1 MLKKYS
7 SFFYLFLLA
16 LLSCSGD
23 DNGSDD
29 TTSSSKLTS
38 LTISSSVDKAI
49 VGESIFFSA
58 LDNTGAVR
66 TYEAKFYVN
75 NNEIS
80 GNTYLFDEIGTFEV
94 YATYENITSSKIEVT
109 ITPIPIEFKK
119 RVLVEDYTGTW
130 CGWCPRISYAIEKL
144 YEQTDDAVIVAIHAG
159 DPMQFNKLSSLTS
172 VFNPQGRYPTG
183 IINRETEWNP
193 AHFSNLLQVTSKL
206 FEPAYVG
213 IATNSSL
220 NGNNLSVNTK
230 VKIGSNYSSLKL
242 VVLILE
248 DNLVYD
254 QVNYTS
260 NYSDITRRG
269 NWNGQTTDI
278 AYDFIHN
285 NTLRESLTNVLGDLV
300 SSETL
305 EHGKVYESNFTYSI
319 PSNYNKSNI
328 KIVSFVT
335 SGESYE
341 VINVRGAKVGD
352 QQSIEQH

>member
-80 GNTYLFDEIGTFEV
+80 GNTYLFDEVGTFEV
-94 YATYENITSSKIEVT
+94 YATYENVTSSKIEIT

-130 CGWCPRISYAIEKL
+130 CGWCPRISYAIEKF
-144 YEQTDDAVIVAIHAG
+144 EEETDDAVIVAAHQG
-159 DPMQFNKLSSLTS
+159 DPMQFSQITALMNAFGVTG
-172 VFNPQGRYPTG
+172 FPTG
-183 IINRETEWNP
+183 IINRTANWNYP
-193 AHFSNLLQVTSKL
+193 QPNNISQVTMQL
-206 FEPAYVG
+206 YEPANVG
-213 IATNSSL
+213 LAINSSMD
-220 NGNNLSVNTK
+220 GNNLSINMK
-230 VKIGSNYSSLKL
+230 VKIGSNYNSLRL
-242 VVLILE
+242 VVYIVE
-248 DNLVYD
+248 DNLIYD
-254 QVNYTS
+254 QQNYTS
-260 NYSDITRRG
+260 YYGGASVLRN
-269 NWNGQTTDI
+269 
-278 AYDFIHN
+278 FKHHN
-285 NTLRESLTNVLGDLV
+285 VLRASLTNILGDQIPNGNL
-300 SSETL
+300 
-305 EHGKVYESNFTYSI
+305 GFGNVYEREFSYSI
-319 PSNYNKSNI
+319 PSNYKKSNI

-335 SGESYE
+335 TGESTE
-341 VINVRGAKVGD
+341 VINVRGANVGD
-352 QQSIEQH
+352 QQSIEQN